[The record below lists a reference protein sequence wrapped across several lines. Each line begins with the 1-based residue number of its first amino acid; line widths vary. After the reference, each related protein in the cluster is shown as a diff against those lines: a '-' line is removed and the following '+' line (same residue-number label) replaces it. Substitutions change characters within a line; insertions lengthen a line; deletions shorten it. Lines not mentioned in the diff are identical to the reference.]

1 MSQSNK
7 SNDSFEFTL
16 VSTNE
21 PSTVVVDEN
30 DQVIVNAEQMNDTQ
44 DEDNAAVQEKRL
56 AQAAGIG
63 SAVMGCL
70 VGGPILAVV
79 LGVGAKFACEQP
91 NASGLRDTARAV
103 GEVALLVHHKAKQLD
118 EQHNIVEESQRAATN
133 LWQRA
138 KEANEKHRILEKTK
152 QGLMNG
158 YRVTADYVHRHNLIE
173 RFVVGVGSAVVWL
186 GDKVA
191 LLMAPNN
198 ESRES
203 NVGSSGSSTEIQRVH
218 LLRGD
223 VHEMRVTE

>member
-1 MSQSNK
+1 MTQSKK
-7 SNDSFEFTL
+7 SDDSFEFTL

-30 DQVIVNAEQMNDTQ
+30 DVIVNAEQMNDTH
-44 DEDNAAVQEKRL
+44 DAAFEEQRL
-56 AQAAGIG
+56 AKAAGIG
-63 SAVMGCL
+63 SAVVGCL

-118 EQHNIVEESQRAATN
+118 EQYNIVEESQQAAAN

-138 KEANEKHRILEKTK
+138 KEADEKHHILEKTK
-152 QGLMNG
+152 QGLLKG
-158 YRVTADYVHRHNLIE
+158 YRATADYVHRHNLIE
-173 RFVVGVGSAVVWL
+173 RFVLGVGSAVVWL

-198 ESRES
+198 ESRRHES
-203 NVGSSGSSTEIQRVH
+203 NNGSSGSSTEIQRVH
-218 LLRGD
+218 LLRD
-223 VHEMRVTE
+223 EVYEMRVTE